1 MKQIFINIPVTDLEK
16 SIQFYE
22 AMGFTINPLF
32 TDEQQKCLVYSD
44 SIYIMLQSRKFSNAY
59 LNKTE
64 VDPRKNQMP
73 SFTLPVESIE
83 KVNEIIVSGL
93 NAGGV
98 EPVPVIKE
106 DFMYLRSIQDVDG
119 YMWGVMCLDVKK
131 FSSMKNRKD

>member
-16 SIQFYE
+16 SMQFYE

-83 KVNEIIVSGL
+83 KVNEIIESGL

>member
-16 SIQFYE
+16 SMQFYE

-83 KVNEIIVSGL
+83 KVNEIIESGL

-119 YMWGVMCLDVKK
+119 YMWGVMSLDVKK